1 MPFPRLGWFGS
12 AETGRG
18 GRRRSVRAQRRTR
31 GEGATTPQKDPKVM
45 AEQRKRRIGIGV
57 GAAFIFV
64 IIGVVAFGYYQEFYR
79 PPRVWA
85 GSVNN
90 VTFSMGDLVQRIRV
104 LQGERRYQG
113 GQVDLSTVPFEYL
126 QDLIHAEI
134 LRQEAP
140 GLGINIT
147 DADVDQELRRRFA
160 PTAAAGQETD
170 PGQLESEFDDV
181 YLSFLTATGLSN
193 GDYRVRIKEDLSE
206 FALMGIFSQ
215 ELEDPQQQVEI
226 QWIQL
231 AENTNFL
238 PRDVTK
244 RLENEDFT
252 RVAQELNT
260 PSQFAGSDGYV
271 GWVPKGAFPGL
282 DDIFFGN
289 EDDEIAPQEP
299 GTVSEPVFTNDGFF
313 LVKVLSS
320 VEERPLTEIMAFKVL
335 QESVKKWQLE
345 TLQSGTSN
353 GTIKMKFNSVLY
365 AWVADQVAVTAP
377 RIDRPTPVPQ
387 LLPGLGG

>member
-64 IIGVVAFGYYQEFYR
+64 VIGVVAFGYYQEFYR

-113 GQVDLSTVPFEYL
+113 GRVDLSTVPFEYL

-170 PGQLESEFDDV
+170 PGQLESEFNDV

-231 AENTNFL
+231 SENTNFL

-260 PSQFAGSDGYV
+260 PSQFSGSDGYV

-289 EDDEIAPQEP
+289 EEDEIAPQEP
-299 GTVSEPVFTNDGFF
+299 GTVSEPVFTNEGFF
-313 LVKVLSS
+313 LVKVLSG
-320 VEERPLTEIMAFKVL
+320 VEERALTEIMAFKVL